1 MFNRFLTILAFI
13 PTVVFG
19 QQELDTTRG
28 DAMLA
33 NYFELRTA
41 DLESQYLAGVN
52 SKEDWIERR
61 PEYLNQLREML
72 GLNPMPERTP
82 LNAKVTGTA
91 EHDEFTV
98 ENVHFQSR
106 PGLYVT
112 GNLYVPKERIEKLPA
127 ILYVCGHGRV
137 KQGDV
142 SYGNKVHYHHHGS
155 WFARNGYVCL
165 TIDTLQLGEIEGI
178 HHGTYSHGYFWWL
191 NRGYTPA
198 GVEAW
203 NCIRALDYLQSRDEV
218 DGERLGVTG
227 RSGGGAYSWWIA
239 ALDQRI
245 KVAVP
250 VAGITDMRNHVVD
263 GTIEG
268 HCDCMFM
275 VNTFQWDYPMVAA
288 LMAPRPLLISNT
300 DNDRIFPLDGVYRTY
315 VKTRKVYELLG
326 AADKVSLHVT
336 SGPHQDTQELRVHAF
351 RWFNHYL
358 KDDDELIRKPAEKFF
373 TPEDLRVFR
382 QGLPEDEQN
391 TAISHSFVPT
401 AGEIEVPDTT
411 GKLELLVENVQDTLL
426 EKSFRA
432 WPVAPVDLNVR
443 KISEAYAEDLVMT
456 SYDYT
461 SQQGIDLRLYIVHRK
476 DLEKAEHVITHI
488 QGQKDWFDFLGFYQD
503 AFGDRDVLSGEAFPD
518 EQPEG
523 LPEFEAFL
531 QNAIKE
537 NVVWAYVAPRG
548 IGRTVWDQSDKK
560 QTQNRRR
567 FYLLGESLGGMQIW
581 DVRRAIQ
588 ALRTLDIN
596 QKATVMMRGDNDS
609 AALVMYASLFED
621 VTAIGLNSLAES
633 DVESLPI
640 LNSSRFYS
648 VDQILAAAASRQR
661 TMVNQIPADAFSF
674 TRKTADLNQWP
685 KNDFLFLPAKSSEAN
700 DK

>member
-1 MFNRFLTILAFI
+1 MFIRFLTIFALI
-13 PTVVFG
+13 PTVVIG

-41 DLESQYLAGVN
+41 ALEGQFLDGID
-52 SKEDWIERR
+52 SKEDWLKQR
-61 PEYLNQLREML
+61 PEYLKQLRGML

-82 LNAKVTGTA
+82 LNAKVTGTT
-91 EHDEFTV
+91 EHAEFTV
-98 ENVHFQSR
+98 ENIHFQSR

-112 GNLYVPKERIEKLPA
+112 GNLYVPKERNEKLPA

-203 NCIRALDYLQSRDEV
+203 NCIRALDYLQSREEV

-300 DNDRIFPLDGVYRTY
+300 DNDRIFPLDGVYRTF
-315 VKTRKVYELLG
+315 VKTRQVYELLG

-336 SGPHQDTQELRVHAF
+336 SGPHKDTQELRVHAF

-358 KDDDELIRKPAEKFF
+358 KDDDELIRVPAEKFF
-373 TPEDLRVFR
+373 NPEDLRVFK
-382 QGLPEDEQN
+382 QGLPEDERN
-391 TAISHSFVPT
+391 TAISHSFVPVAT
-401 AGEIEVPDTT
+401 EIEVPDTT
-411 GKLELLVENVQDTLL
+411 GKLELLVENVQQTLL
-426 EKSFRA
+426 ERSFRA
-432 WPVAPVDLNVR
+432 WPDAPVDLNVR
-443 KISEAYAEDLVMT
+443 KVADAYAEDLVMT
-456 SYDYT
+456 SYDYV

-503 AFGDRDVLSGEAFPD
+503 AFGDRDVLSGETFPD
-518 EQPEG
+518 QQPEG
-523 LPEFEAFL
+523 LPDFEAFR
-531 QNAIKE
+531 QNAVKG
-537 NVVWAYVAPRG
+537 NVVWAYVTPRG
-548 IGRTVWDQSDKK
+548 VGRTVWDQSDRK
-560 QTQNRRR
+560 QTQNQRR

-588 ALRTLDIN
+588 ALRTLDVT
-596 QKATVMMRGDNDS
+596 QEAKVRLGGYNDS
-609 AALVMYASLFED
+609 AALIMYASLFED
-621 VTAIGLNSLAES
+621 VATIGLNSLAVSDLES
-633 DVESLPI
+633 VPI
-640 LNSSRFYS
+640 LNVSRFYS
-648 VDQILAAAASRQR
+648 IDQILAAAASRQR
-661 TMVNQIPADAFSF
+661 TIVTEIPAEAFSF
-674 TRKTADLNQWP
+674 TRKTAALNQWP
-685 KNDFLFLPAKSSEAN
+685 KSDFLFLPENTSIEN